1 MRLHAAGC
9 VLGSVLAAACS
20 PSPSGPAEPTRSVVG
35 LNMSQQELVVPRNAT
50 ATLRATAVFSNGAT
64 EDVSTASVWT
74 AADPAVARVAGGMV
88 TAAGIGRTVVRAEY
102 SGQSATA
109 TVIAR
114 RNTAAAA
121 VMQAI
126 CPLPNTAILNGL
138 EALVDGTLVKRI
150 VLNDYIGTKSL
161 SLALSGLSMAPGDHE
176 LRLTVIRVGFQA
188 VRLTLNRHR
197 TRDRLTVLRVS
208 VQQSASVS
216 PSPFRSDPGPVITL
230 SDADTGETLSTM
242 KLPAQEIVMQ
252 EYGGFSWNFAVPIFE
267 R

>member
-1 MRLHAAGC
+1 MRFHAVCC

-74 AADPAVARVAGGMV
+74 AADPAVARVAGGTV

-102 SGQSATA
+102 SGHSATA

-121 VMQAI
+121 AMQVM
-126 CPLPNTAILNGL
+126 CPLPNTSILNGL

-176 LRLTVIRVGFQA
+176 LRLTV
-188 VRLTLNRHR
+188 
-197 TRDRLTVLRVS
+197 LRVS
-208 VQQSASVS
+208 FQPSASVS

-230 SDADTGETLSTM
+230 SDADTGEALSTL